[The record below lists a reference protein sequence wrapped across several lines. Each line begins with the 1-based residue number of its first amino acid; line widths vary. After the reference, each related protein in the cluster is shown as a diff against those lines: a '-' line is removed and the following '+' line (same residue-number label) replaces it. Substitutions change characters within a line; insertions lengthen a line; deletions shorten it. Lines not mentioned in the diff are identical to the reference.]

1 MATITKSIRIA
12 ASCQRRT
19 TGMGGDCV
27 SKVTGDT
34 DYCSYTTTT
43 TGSGTPSSCSSS
55 GTTISPCLVGMSGE
69 PVFQSVTWDASL
81 TSDGHTYTRIST
93 TGGSNSATA
102 SATYEYEEP
111 EPEPEPT
118 YYTLTINH
126 YLGSTSD
133 LYKKETKKILEG
145 TRVDPSDYTITISGY
160 TFSSSQPSSSFT
172 MSSDRTIN
180 LLYTTKTFDFNVNG
194 VGGVTNKSCNL
205 GDVPYHF
212 PLKASITYIE
222 FTCQRDVNNILSN
235 WSTSK
240 GTIASVQTLGGTV
253 QNHSVRINFSEPISL
268 TLSTTLTITY
278 SEPEPVTLTFKY
290 NNQDTGS
297 NVGTH
302 NARVDKGKTITTSW
316 LSSEINLFCPAGYNV
331 ISYSPNEEFVAN
343 SDTSILIKVRKKT
356 YTLTII
362 YEDTQTLEEVSRKSL
377 SLSHG
382 TQIDPI
388 RYANDYLPSGYEY
401 VSVSPATT
409 VTMYSDETLTCEVRA
424 QRYGFSISGLTGAKT
439 SSWTLNLRV
448 EETGQS
454 ITEQANNFIPAN
466 YQLKYQVL
474 GVKFFVSENSED
486 LFDNL
491 KYWSS
496 SSGTISNV
504 DITSDSSGS
513 SIIIGFSNAP
523 VLTSDNKNLTITY
536 AKPNVYRVTLIHTYT
551 AEDTL
556 TETMDVIDGT
566 TIDPM
571 NYVKEKGDYV
581 FKSASKEEPF
591 KVTENTTIMYYYYPP
606 VTGKVEIKGL
616 TGVSESQ
623 WLITAVDS
631 DFGINFQNNF
641 TIAYGES
648 ARIVTVVIAVSNRD
662 VFEDLNCWSVSKGAI
677 SQVKVAASV
686 QQGTQL
692 IIAFASSNPTID
704 YDNPTLTL
712 TYTAPKKGNISI
724 VGADDIYTGSKYVSG
739 VKDNNTPFTLSTLP
753 IDIIPNSSYK
763 IETFEFSILNSV
775 ASYIPSDTSFW
786 STSAGAISSVEV
798 VTRGSLSLI
807 HIEFSSSNCPV
818 LDDNNLNFK
827 VTLTSSEVT
836 VDFTIDGVGGNNTK
850 KIYVNNDTFN
860 IPYTL
865 RDYMLI
871 DNNFKVKEVSF
882 VCQESVKEYLEF
894 WNCDKGTI
902 SSVSVSIPY
911 EQQANVELTF
921 ATPIIITKDNSTFN
935 ITYKE
940 VNHSLTIEAVD
951 VEPSN
956 YQYGKYFKIATE
968 LDSFTG
974 NIYYQWKW
982 DEDGA
987 RSSVSQKYTTNGLPI
1002 NTETIYNE
1010 RKYCRNLSIKA
1021 WTAEDGSDTSTISV
1035 EFLGTDWALIYNV
1048 YGALTITY
1056 IDTGS
1061 SYEGSVNGTINVGS
1075 EILEDKVYI
1084 SFIKVN
1090 DKNIPSSNSVL
1101 ALTNL
1106 GSVATADI
1114 EDAVLVKPKVGD
1126 GYSGFGG
1133 GNFNLEGGSLYVYT
1147 EGKRYIGT
1155 IDYTTT
1161 SIEVLPPTIESVSI
1175 SSNTKQWAIRN
1186 PNKENGFLFYKYGF
1200 DNIDSIV
1207 YSSTPLSA
1215 GKEVLFTINNTSTN
1229 DRTNYISAYIRINN
1243 QDSVK
1248 TERSIIVSG
1257 VGTSEEDVIQ
1267 PIINFSH
1274 SNNVTTVNLSNP
1286 NTSTKNINYRY
1297 RLGNSPYE
1305 AWQTIRSV
1313 APNQTISFQVVNEET
1328 ERLTLTVDAYI
1339 DDFDATITRTDYVD
1353 GVGVQNFLTINY
1365 YFDDVLNNSENI
1377 QVNNGTIIQPSQY
1390 IKNFNGVIF
1399 SRIIPSN
1406 TFVFNNS
1413 AKIDIYYTLTTD
1425 SVEPIEELRTRWIT
1439 PYEFKEAT
1447 GIDLNLRL
1455 KGMDNPSRKADI
1467 FIAQCEDD
1475 VEAYLQA
1482 NFFRSINFEKMT
1494 DFQKENFRKGMI
1506 QQILYIYK
1514 NGDIA
1519 NDSGY
1524 DPDRGIIARRGNLEA
1539 LAISPKAIRYFKI
1552 CGLWNRH
1559 IKGGRRFGNWGY

>member
-93 TGGSNSATA
+93 TGGSNSSFA

-212 PLKASITYIE
+212 PINASITYIE
-222 FTCQRDVNNILSN
+222 FTCQSDVNNILSN

-290 NNQDTGS
+290 NSLDTGS

-439 SSWTLNLRV
+439 SNWTLNLRV
-448 EETGQS
+448 EETGQN

-466 YQLKYQVL
+466 YQLKYLVL

-491 KYWSS
+491 EYWSS

-513 SIIIGFSNAP
+513 SIIIGFSSAP

-536 AKPNVYRVTLIHTYT
+536 TKPNVYRVTLIHTYT
-551 AEDTL
+551 ADDTV
-556 TETMDVIDGT
+556 TEFMNVVEGT
-566 TIDPM
+566 EINPLS
-571 NYVKEKGDYV
+571 YIKEKENYV
-581 FKSASKEEPF
+581 FKSSTKTDPF
-591 KVTENTTIMYYYYPP
+591 EVTENTTIMYYYYPP
-606 VTGKVEIKGL
+606 VIGSVKTNLGSTSDWTITIDGDP
-616 TGVSESQ
+616 VSMS
-623 WLITAVDS
+623 
-631 DFGINFQNNF
+631 NNF
-641 TIAYGES
+641 KITYGETYS
-648 ARIVTVVIAVSNRD
+648 ITQIIFKTRQDDIL
-662 VFEDLNCWSVSKGAI
+662 EDIGCWSVDKGSINSI
-677 SQVKVAASV
+677 SVDSRT
-686 QQGTQL
+686 GEGST
-692 IIAFASSNPTID
+692 ITMSFSSL
-704 YDNPTLTL
+704 PTLTYDSPIL
-712 TYTAPKKGNISI
+712 NITYTTPKRGNISI
-724 VGADDIYTGSKYVSG
+724 VGADDIYTGIKYISG
-739 VKDNNTPFTLSTLP
+739 VKDASTPFTLTQLP
-753 IDIIPNSSYK
+753 FDIIPNSSYT
-763 IETFEFSILNSV
+763 IQSFEFSILNSIV
-775 ASYIPSDTSFW
+775 PYIPSD
-786 STSAGAISSVEV
+786 ISHWTTELGTIESVEV
-798 VTRGSLSLI
+798 ISRGSSSFI
-807 HIEFSSSNCPV
+807 QINFASSNYPI
-818 LDDNNLNFK
+818 LNDSTTSFRIELIAEDITIDFNVNSVGGIRNKKLYVNTDSFNAPYEAKDYILNGDKFK
-827 VTLTSSEVT
+827 VSKVT
-836 VDFTIDGVGGNNTK
+836 FTCQKGVK
-850 KIYVNNDTFN
+850 D
-860 IPYTL
+860 
-865 RDYMLI
+865 
-871 DNNFKVKEVSF
+871 
-882 VCQESVKEYLEF
+882 YLEF
-894 WNCDKGTI
+894 WTCDKATI
-902 SSVSVSIPY
+902 SSVVSRSPY
-911 EQQANVELTF
+911 EQQNDVEISFSIPITI
-921 ATPIIITKDNSTFN
+921 TPDNLTFN

-940 VNHSLTIEAVD
+940 VNHSLTIEPVD
-951 VEPSN
+951 IAPAN
-956 YQYGKYFKIATE
+956 NQYGKYFKLTTE

-982 DEDGA
+982 DEEGDW
-987 RSSVSQKYTTNGLPI
+987 SEIYQKHTTEGLTVI
-1002 NTETIYNE
+1002 TESIYNE
-1010 RKYCRNLSIKA
+1010 KKYCRNLTIKA
-1021 WTAEDGSDTSTISV
+1021 WTEEDGSDTTTLSV
-1035 EFLGTDWALIYNV
+1035 EFLGKDWTLIYNV
-1048 YGALTITY
+1048 FGALTITY

-1075 EILEDKVYI
+1075 DILESKVYV

-1090 DKNIPSSNSVL
+1090 DKSIPSSNSL
-1101 ALTNL
+1101 LTLTDL
-1106 GSVATADI
+1106 GTVATADI
-1114 EDAVLVKPKVGD
+1114 EDAVIIKPKIGD
-1126 GYSGFGG
+1126 NYSGFGG
-1133 GNFNLEGGSLYVYT
+1133 GNFNLNGGSLYVYT

-1155 IDYTTT
+1155 IDYTTS
-1161 SIEVLPPTIESVSI
+1161 SIVVLPPSVESVSI
-1175 SSNTKQWAIRN
+1175 SANTKQWAVKN

-1200 DNIDSIV
+1200 DNIDGIN
-1207 YSSTPLSA
+1207 YSSTPLSS
-1215 GKEVLFTINNTSTN
+1215 EQETLFTINNTSTN
-1229 DRTNYISAYIRINN
+1229 EKVNYISAYLRVNN
-1243 QDSVK
+1243 QDSSKVEK
-1248 TERSIIVSG
+1248 SIIVDG
-1257 VGTSEEDVIQ
+1257 IGSEQEDVIQ
-1267 PIINFSH
+1267 PTISFEH
-1274 SNNVTTVNLSNP
+1274 LNNVTTVNLTNL
-1286 NTSTKNINYRY
+1286 NTKIKNINYRY
-1297 RLGNSPYE
+1297 RLGDAPYQT
-1305 AWQTIRSV
+1305 WQTIRSV

-1413 AKIDIYYTLTTD
+1413 AKIDIYYTLTSD

-1506 QQILYIYK
+1506 QQILYVYK